1 MKLRGLIVLLF
12 AVASL
17 WVGCAEPDG
26 VEPIQDKETPRGQ
39 TVVRGVALMSDG
51 SPAAHATVYLI
62 SDGMSQ
68 RRLRVLTDDAG
79 AFAVDGAFVGEVTLV
94 INNGAGQGHLEEIT
108 TFAGGS
114 LDVGELVLAPLE
126 QHARLVDI
134 AQVGFE
140 ERVTREAGDYQYP
153 VYNEDASKV
162 YAARKLEGQDLW
174 TLVAV
179 DTGTGQETILKRDVL
194 LYTRPN
200 EINTPPLMLLK
211 ERYLLYYDQDGP
223 SLHDV
228 VQNKTLFEAKAQGL
242 RTYAWWPA
250 LFNEDRVLFFEPAS
264 QESLRGS
271 LFGGGRFRWRLR
283 GYDWSSGEIVQI
295 AALPASS
302 WLSQPMLFHTGQDR
316 SVVGIHT
323 ILEAERDGEI
333 EDWSSSR
340 ADIFV
345 VDLAQLKASRV
356 ATQPVHKIVAQGP
369 GRVLLASPAVSDFP
383 PAEEQVQYPSTLH
396 SLELATMR
404 LDNILTQ
411 RPGPTGF
418 GNMMLGAVDPQ
429 GAKAV
434 YWDMDLYWHESKL
447 MQIDLMTRRSSP
459 VDLGYEVGLP
469 LLCQPFGCDVRYD
482 QAGELQV
489 FANVER
495 GDDLRGVFAQFV
507 GSARETHEVDLQ
519 EGAKEMQLWWNML
532 EVPQLMT
539 KVFAWRV
546 LETGFF
552 QLFVDEPGQTAPR
565 QRTFLPGH
573 HEHFRLSA
581 DGQQLYYFT
590 KDPLSGHVQL
600 FRLRLNAL
608 PALP

>member
-26 VEPIQDKETPRGQ
+26 VEPIQDKETPQGQ

-68 RRLRVLTDDAG
+68 RRLSVLTDDAG
-79 AFAVDGAFVGEVTLV
+79 AFEVDGAFVGEVTLV

-140 ERVTREAGDYQYP
+140 ERVTREAGDYQHP
-153 VYNEDASKV
+153 AYNEDASKV
-162 YAARKLEGQDLW
+162 YAARKIEGQTLW
-174 TLVAV
+174 TLVEV
-179 DTGTGQETILKRDVL
+179 DTATGQEAVLVRDVS
-194 LYTRPN
+194 LYTELTIAERK
-200 EINTPPLMLLK
+200 PLTLLSD
-211 ERYLLYYDQDGP
+211 RYLLYFDADGP
-223 SLHDV
+223 SLYDV
-228 VQNKTLFEAKAQGL
+228 VGQRHVFRAKDHGLSTLNWLPSLHNDK
-242 RTYAWWPA
+242 RI
-250 LFNEDRVLFFEPAS
+250 LFFEPVQAE
-264 QESLRGS
+264 QLRGDS
-271 LFGGGRFRWRLR
+271 LGGRKFIWRLR
-283 GYDWSSGEIVQI
+283 GYDWEQDRLVQISQLPISGWLSHPVWFHSHPKQAVVGLSEIIPVQYESGIYDEASVGSHVLAIDLNRLTVKWVGKLSLGLVVGQGPDHVLLHYKYSSEISSSGNYVEYPSG
-295 AALPASS
+295 LAS
-302 WLSQPMLFHTGQDR
+302 L
-316 SVVGIHT
+316 
-323 ILEAERDGEI
+323 
-333 EDWSSSR
+333 
-340 ADIFV
+340 
-345 VDLAQLKASRV
+345 DLNSMQLK
-356 ATQPVHKIVAQGP
+356 TIVE
-369 GRVLLASPAVSDFP
+369 SD
-383 PAEEQVQYPSTLH
+383 TK
-396 SLELATMR
+396 R
-404 LDNILTQ
+404 IL
-411 RPGPTGF
+411 F
-418 GNMMLGAVDPQ
+418 GAVDGQ
-429 GAKAV
+429 GHHAA
-434 YWDMDLYWHESKL
+434 YWVVERDWSQHELRQVDLSSK
-447 MQIDLMTRRSSP
+447 QSAP
-459 VDLGYEVGLP
+459 VDLSYEAGLP
-469 LLCQPFGCDVRYD
+469 LSCPPFGCGVRYGH
-482 QAGELQV
+482 AGDLQL
-489 FANVER
+489 FASVER
-495 GDDLRGVFAQFV
+495 GDDLRGVFAEFDGAAKRTYEIDV
-507 GSARETHEVDLQ
+507 Q
-519 EGAKEMQLWWNML
+519 EGSKEVKLWWNML